1 MSSIKKLSRST
12 NTKTVTANAFVTLES
27 LFQHDE
33 TIEITK
39 KTELAEKEDRNVIE
53 LNFLC
58 DSQTI

>member
-1 MSSIKKLSRST
+1 MS
-12 NTKTVTANAFVTLES
+12 AFVTLEL

-39 KTELAEKEDRNVIE
+39 ETEFTEKEDRSVIE